1 MHHAYN
7 KKRCGIGRF
16 HLCFWYVRI
25 PGRYDMPASSSDL
38 SRRPRPLTE
47 SPLRQTVTVV
57 RVKLPE
63 GETARLLE
71 LGLRVGGPVTP
82 LEGSDE
88 GPLMLGI
95 GYGRIGVDRE
105 TARKIYVC

>member
-1 MHHAYN
+1 M
-7 KKRCGIGRF
+7 
-16 HLCFWYVRI
+16 
-25 PGRYDMPASSSDL
+25 
-38 SRRPRPLTE
+38 
-47 SPLRQTVTVV
+47 
-57 RVKLPE
+57 KLPE